1 MEVYHEKFG
10 TGKILKSTEQ
20 FDEAGN
26 IISADVMF
34 EHGIEQDIQLEEIED
49 LDELSKKTLG
59 SYVKKAANDSSA
71 RTGYAGELHQK
82 ALDLNDP
89 RDNRAS
95 QKRILSDRDK
105 ELRVAYKRKRG
116 INKAVNKLTK
126 EEIEDLE
133 NDILDIV
140 VEAVNSALKEAAK
153 WRNSSAVGSI
163 SSPEYNYDNMD
174 VIHPKSTGVKK
185 AKSDTPT
192 AYSSLMSRPKPQFA
206 KTGDRKGMVT
216 KQHIDRLKSRIKA
229 GQMEDF
235 ENDILDIVDEAVNS
249 ALNEKLIGNQKKIDA
264 NKNGK
269 IDGEDFKKLR
279 KEEVSESVVVTP
291 RMTPDSASMRMPAV
305 ESVVRDIMSQQRNLR
320 QEAKVAE
327 FKSRNK

>member
-10 TGKILKSTEQ
+10 TGEILKSTEQ

-34 EHGIEQDIQLEEIED
+34 EHGIEQDVQ

-59 SYVKKAANDSSA
+59 SYVKKAANDSSD

-82 ALDLNDP
+82 ASDLDNP
-89 RDNRAS
+89 RDNLAS

-105 ELRVAYKRKRG
+105 QLRIANKRRRG
-116 INKAVNKLTK
+116 ISKAVNKLTK
-126 EEIEDLE
+126 EEIEDL
-133 NDILDIV
+133 
-140 VEAVNSALKEAAK
+140 
-153 WRNSSAVGSI
+153 
-163 SSPEYNYDNMD
+163 
-174 VIHPKSTGVKK
+174 
-185 AKSDTPT
+185 
-192 AYSSLMSRPKPQFA
+192 
-206 KTGDRKGMVT
+206 
-216 KQHIDRLKSRIKA
+216 
-229 GQMEDF
+229 

-269 IDGEDFKKLR
+269 IDAEDFKKLR
-279 KEEVSESVVVTP
+279 KEEVSESVVVAP

-305 ESVVRDIMSQQRNLR
+305 ESVVRDIMSQHRNIR